1 MLLKLL
7 LLLLMVVLYLLLLL
21 NDIPIAHAVAVAHRL
36 VRLTLP
42 AGFTRRTSDILTEV
56 VFTPLIVLLLMLV
69 LLLVRLLKRLLNY
82 MLLV

>member
-7 LLLLMVVLYLLLLL
+7 VLLMVVLYLLLL
-21 NDIPIAHAVAVAHRL
+21 NDISIAHAVTVAHRL

-42 AGFTRRTSDILTEV
+42 AGFARRTSDILTEV